1 MLLAWKKIVNNVSTK
16 SKNAAII
23 INKNFWDLLALL
35 ISSNLFFEFDNFSEI
50 KNGINDIHMER
61 EHNIVKIKS

>member
-1 MLLAWKKIVNNVSTK
+1 MLLARKKILIKVPAK

-23 INKNFWDLLALL
+23 INKYFWNLLALL
-35 ISSNLFFEFDNFSEI
+35 ISSNLLFKFDNFSEI

-61 EHNIVKIKS
+61 EDNIVMIKS